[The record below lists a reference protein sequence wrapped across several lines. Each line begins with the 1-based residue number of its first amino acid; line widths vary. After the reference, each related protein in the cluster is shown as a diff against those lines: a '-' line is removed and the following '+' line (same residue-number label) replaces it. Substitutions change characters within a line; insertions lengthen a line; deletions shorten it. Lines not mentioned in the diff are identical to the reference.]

1 MDEAPAKFTMPLNR
15 IAGGAQGRAAC
26 TRLSKSGVKVMLQRK
41 NHWARVLVPAT
52 VVAIGAAGAAGA
64 ARAADAV
71 RSFEIYGFAEADAI
85 ADSKRVDPNWTD
97 AFRPSK
103 IGVDGQY
110 GTNGW
115 TSLSVKQSR
124 FGVKGTQPTGDNSAP
139 IDFKFEFDMFGV
151 GADAGK
157 TAVRLRHAYGEWGQ
171 LLAGQTNS
179 LFMDG
184 DVYPNVFDYWGPTGM
199 VFYRNVQIRWTAFR
213 TATDHFAVAV
223 ERPGNDVDPGNIR
236 EIDQYSNAIVRADQK
251 WPDLTLQYRHNDSWG
266 HVQASGILRS
276 VGYEV
281 AANGDPNGPWS
292 KGSQTG
298 WGINLGA
305 GIKTIDKDQVLL
317 QVVYGEGI
325 ASYMND
331 GGMDLAPSA
340 ALSTC
345 TPVGGVA
352 CAPSLRAKAVPLTG
366 IVAYY
371 DHYWNSMWSSSIGYS
386 VTQVDNTNFQTAT
399 AYHKGDYAS
408 VNLFAYPASNLALG
422 GELLWGKRTNNDG
435 SSGDDVRFQF
445 SIKYSF
451 GTKL

>member
-1 MDEAPAKFTMPLNR
+1 
-15 IAGGAQGRAAC
+15 
-26 TRLSKSGVKVMLQRK
+26 
-41 NHWARVLVPAT
+41 
-52 VVAIGAAGAAGA
+52 
-64 ARAADAV
+64 
-71 RSFEIYGFAEADAI
+71 
-85 ADSKRVDPNWTD
+85 
-97 AFRPSK
+97 
-103 IGVDGQY
+103 
-110 GTNGW
+110 
-115 TSLSVKQSR
+115 
-124 FGVKGTQPTGDNSAP
+124 
-139 IDFKFEFDMFGV
+139 MFGV

-157 TAVRLRHAYGEWGQ
+157 TAVRLRHAYGEWGS

-184 DVYPNVFDYWGPTGM
+184 DVYPNVYDYWGPTGM

-213 TATDHFAVAV
+213 TATDHFAVAI
-223 ERPGNDVDPGNIR
+223 ERPGNDVDAGNIR
-236 EIDQYSNAIVRADQK
+236 EFEPYANAIVRADQK

-281 AANGDPNGPWS
+281 SANGSTNGPWS

-298 WGINLGA
+298 WGINLGSA
-305 GIKTIDKDQVLL
+305 LKTIDKDQVLL

-340 ALSTC
+340 ALVVC
-345 TPVGGVA
+345 PPIAGPG
-352 CAPSLRAKAVPLTG
+352 CPPSLSAKAVPLLG
-366 IVAYY
+366 VVAYY

-386 VTQVDNTNFQTAT
+386 MTKVDNTNFQNTT

-408 VNLFAYPASNLALG
+408 VNLFAYPATNLVVG

-435 SSGDDVRFQF
+435 NSGDDVRFQF
-445 SIKYSF
+445 SVKYSF